1 MTGLGQKMDGGVFH
15 WDVEYR
21 RKSRLWGIKMVS
33 SVWDTLNIW
42 DVCEWLGLWFCL
54 GIADLAYSIP
64 YLLVEV
70 MGMDKL
76 PEREKGTYFLI
87 NHFAF

>member
-1 MTGLGQKMDGGVFH
+1 MSVSDVICGPVRGLQ
-15 WDVEYR
+15 
-21 RKSRLWGIKMVS
+21 
-33 SVWDTLNIW
+33 IW
-42 DVCEWLGLWFCL
+42 H
-54 GIADLAYSIP
+54 YSIP